1 MYSEWSDGG
10 LCVTFD
16 KYCIMQYTINMKL
29 VGIEWDDDKNEI
41 NKRDHNGLGFE
52 VAQYVFT
59 DPERLERFDR
69 SEGNTAGEERYQ
81 TLGKVG
87 PVFFVVYTEREE
99 NKRIITARAA
109 NKTERR
115 SYNGYYQIDGMGWA
129 KAT

>member
-1 MYSEWSDGG
+1 MYYI
-10 LCVTFD
+10 L
-16 KYCIMQYTINMKL
+16 IMKL
-29 VGIEWDDDKNEI
+29 VGIEWDEEKNER
-41 NKRDHNGLGFE
+41 NKRDHNGLAFE

-59 DPERLERFDR
+59 DPERLERIDR

-115 SYNGYYQIDGMGWA
+115 SYNGYYQIDGMGWT